1 MGINDKQIYN
11 VIIIGS
17 GPAGLT
23 AAVYTSRAKL
33 KTLVVAGE
41 SWGGQLMLT
50 TEVENYPGFEE
61 GLLGPELM
69 EKMKKQALRFGAEWV
84 EKNVTGVQFGKYPFE
99 VVVDKS
105 LVTSHSALNKEK
117 QMTNDLMTNDK
128 FFGRAVIVA
137 TGAEAIWLGVPG
149 EAKLIGRGVSSCAPC
164 DAAFFRNKRVVVV
177 GGGDTAMEE
186 ALVLTKFASEVFLV
200 HRRDSFRASKIMID
214 KVLQHSKIK
223 VFWDSEI
230 VDVKGEHKL
239 ESVNIKTKAT
249 RFSSEKQTMLERGQG
264 TVLEE
269 KGEEVI
275 WQAKIDGVF
284 VAVGHKPITEV
295 FKEEL
300 ELDEKGYILKNSK
313 LIGYQM
319 ATSKEGVFVA
329 GDVHDHHYRQA
340 VTAAAFGCMAGMEV
354 ERWLEDS
361 KDSN

>member
-1 MGINDKQIYN
+1 M
-11 VIIIGS
+11 
-17 GPAGLT
+17 
-23 AAVYTSRAKL
+23 
-33 KTLVVAGE
+33 
-41 SWGGQLMLT
+41 
-50 TEVENYPGFEE
+50 
-61 GLLGPELM
+61 
-69 EKMKKQALRFGAEWV
+69 
-84 EKNVTGVQFGKYPFE
+84 
-99 VVVDKS
+99 
-105 LVTSHSALNKEK
+105 
-117 QMTNDLMTNDK
+117 
-128 FFGRAVIVA
+128 
-137 TGAEAIWLGVPG
+137 
-149 EAKLIGRGVSSCAPC
+149 
-164 DAAFFRNKRVVVV
+164 